1 MMVFEERGKQEH
13 PEKNLLEQRTEPT
26 KFQATYGVDAAF
38 DPGLHWWKASAGAT
52 LALTLTLVTIT
63 S

>member
-1 MMVFEERGKQEH
+1 MMAFEERGKQEH
-13 PEKNLLEQRTEPT
+13 SEKNLLEQRREPA
-26 KFQATYGVDAAF
+26 KFQATYDVYGGF

-52 LALTLTLVTIT
+52 LALPLVTIT